1 MSKIA
6 ALASILNGFSTAK
19 LNLNFTNITSAF
31 QNTLSRDG
39 SSPNSMSAL
48 IDMGTHQIINV
59 VDPVNPQDAA
69 TKNYVDTHAGTGGG
83 GSVGALLAAN
93 NLSDLVSAS
102 TARTNLGLGT
112 AATAAASSFLAVA
125 NNLSDVV
132 AATARTNL
140 GLGLLAVLDN
150 VSTKLTAGTNVT
162 LSTTGNV
169 TTINASL
176 SGGTV
181 SSAAG
186 SSVNGEMVLFSGT
199 GGSTIT
205 NSGAVPSANGLT
217 LIAHTFANMRT
228 DLGLGTSATVNTGTS
243 GATIPLLNAANTWAT
258 TQTLTVAPVFTD
270 QSGSRT
276 ALGLGTAATS
286 AASSF
291 LTVANN
297 LSDVTASTARTNLG
311 LGTSA
316 VVATGT
322 SGATVA
328 LCNGA
333 NTWASTQTFT
343 VAPVFTALSATQ
355 TALGLVIGTNVEP
368 YGAYAAQ
375 NNQTGTTYTLVL
387 TDQGKLVTMN
397 NAASNTLTIPLNAS
411 VAFPILTRIDLLSF
425 GAGITTIAATGGVTL
440 HSAGAAVTLRVQYAG
455 ASLVKV
461 ATDTWNLVGDIA

>member
-1 MSKIA
+1 MA
-6 ALASILNGFSTAK
+6 A
-19 LNLNFTNITSAF
+19 
-31 QNTLSRDG
+31 
-39 SSPNSMSAL
+39 P

-59 VDPVNPQDAA
+59 VDPVNPQDVA

-83 GSVGALLAAN
+83 GSVGSLLAAN

-112 AATAAASSFLAVA
+112 AATAAASSFLLVS
-125 NNLSDVV
+125 NNLSDVT

-140 GLGLLAVLDN
+140 GLGSLAVLND
-150 VSTKLTAGTNVT
+150 VSTKLTNGTNVT
-162 LSTTGNV
+162 LSTSGGV

-181 SSAAG
+181 SSAAV
-186 SSVNGEMVLFSGT
+186 SSVDGEMVLFSGT
-199 GGSTIT
+199 GGSTIK
-205 NSGAVPSANGLT
+205 NSSCVPSANAIT
-217 LIAHTFANMRT
+217 LLGHTFANMRT

-243 GATIPLLNAANTWAT
+243 GATIPLLNAANTWST

-270 QSGSRT
+270 ASGSRT
-276 ALGLGTAATS
+276 A
-286 AASSF
+286 
-291 LTVANN
+291 
-297 LSDVTASTARTNLG
+297 LG

-375 NNQTGTTYTLVL
+375 NNQTGTTYTLVIG
-387 TDQGKLVTMN
+387 DQGKLVTMN

-411 VAFPILTRIDLLSF
+411 VAFPVLTRIDLISL

-440 HSAGAAVTLRVQYAG
+440 HSAGAAVTLRVQYSG